1 MRGALDLGFRQLR
14 FLRGRDMVF
23 SVGVSQGKVKDGEVV
38 GEAGRVVKSALYG
51 FKIGLWKV
59 PEASEA
65 EI

>member
-1 MRGALDLGFRQLR
+1 
-14 FLRGRDMVF
+14 MVF